1 MTIQQRPIPTALS
14 TTPPP
19 PAPAASVD
27 EIPEVH
33 ITSPT
38 TPGSAGASA
47 NGGSLQE
54 KKVRGL
60 LKKVRAIEDL
70 KMRLAGGEKLED
82 TQMKKIHSEDS
93 VKGELSALGYTA

>member
-1 MTIQQRPIPTALS
+1 MQQRPTPTALS

-19 PAPAASVD
+19 PQPSSAA
-27 EIPEVH
+27 ETPEVQ

-38 TPGSAGASA
+38 TPGNDG
-47 NGGSLQE
+47 NLQE

-70 KMRLAGGEKLED
+70 KMRLATGEKLED

-93 VKGELSALGYTA
+93 VKSELSALGYTG